1 MKYAIIRYNG
11 KQYKVAEGD
20 VINVES
26 ADSSDKLNFDVVMTS
41 DGEKFQFGSPIVSG
55 ASVKA
60 TVLGEVKG
68 DKIRVAKFKAK
79 SNYHKVRG
87 HRSTYKQV
95 RIDSI

>member
-1 MKYAIIRYNG
+1 MKYAIVRYNG
-11 KQYKVAEGD
+11 KQYKVSQGD

-26 ADSSDKLNFDVVMTS
+26 STTDEKLNFEVILSS
-41 DGEKFQFGSPIVSG
+41 DGEKITVGTPVVSG
-55 ASVKA
+55 VTVKASVID
-60 TVLGEVKG
+60 TVKG
-68 DKIRVAKFKAK
+68 EKIRVAKFKAK